1 MSAVDTLLWVAFPY
15 ASLTLLVG
23 GLVWRWRSDQ
33 FGWTTRSS
41 QLHEKAI
48 LRVASPLFHVG
59 FLMVAGGH
67 FLGLIVPKSW
77 TEAVGFR
84 EQAYHVLATSAGS
97 LAALLTVVGLAGLLW
112 RRFVTRSVRLATT
125 RRDKVMYVLLT
136 LPIVL
141 GTWATVSTQ
150 LLGQPGGYDYRE
162 TISPWLRSILT
173 FTPHPEAMPTVPLA
187 FRLHILA
194 GFLLFAI
201 WPFTRLVHVVS
212 APVAYPTR
220 PYVVY
225 RARRASVST
234 APSRRGW
241 APVDSSPRHD
251 GARSRGA

>member
-1 MSAVDTLLWVAFPY
+1 MSALDTLLWVAFPY
-15 ASLTLLVG
+15 ASLTLLVA

-48 LRVASPLFHVG
+48 LRLASPLFHVG
-59 FLMVAGGH
+59 FLMVIAGH
-67 FLGLIVPKSW
+67 FLGLIIPKTW
-77 TEAVGFR
+77 TDAVGFR

-136 LPIVL
+136 LPILL

-173 FTPHPEAMPTVPLA
+173 FAPQAEAMPTVPLA
-187 FRLHILA
+187 FRLHIVA

-201 WPFTRLVHVVS
+201 WPFTRLVHAVTI
-212 APVAYPTR
+212 PGQYPTR
-220 PYVVY
+220 PYIVC
-225 RARRASVST
+225 RARRASVSA
-234 APSRRGW
+234 APTRRGW
-241 APVDSSPRHD
+241 APVDTTTAHD
-251 GARSRGA
+251 GAGSRGA